1 MSEIETM
8 QKKVL
13 AYEKLWESL
22 RIDCQC
28 PVCKENFDTK
38 KKPVE
43 QKCGH
48 ALCHECYAEIN
59 MRKIRNN
66 KLMSCPVCCKE
77 TKRGPMDNKSLMRMS
92 QTLNMFENE
101 NDACDERQETGAAST
116 PDTSAIERIAAS
128 TADALEPVAAQARG
142 MPRRRQVGQS
152 RGRVSALTR
161 PSRT

>member
-1 MSEIETM
+1 MSDMETM

-13 AYEKLWESL
+13 AYENLFKSM

-28 PVCKENFDTK
+28 PVCKENFDAK
-38 KKPVE
+38 KEPW
-43 QKCGH
+43 QQNCGH
-48 ALCHECYAEIN
+48 TLCHECYGEIY
-59 MRKIRNN
+59 MRRIRNE
-66 KLMSCPVCCKE
+66 KLMKCPVCCKE
-77 TKRGPMDNKSLMRMS
+77 TKRAPKQNKSLMRMS
-92 QTLNMFENE
+92 QTLNIFENE